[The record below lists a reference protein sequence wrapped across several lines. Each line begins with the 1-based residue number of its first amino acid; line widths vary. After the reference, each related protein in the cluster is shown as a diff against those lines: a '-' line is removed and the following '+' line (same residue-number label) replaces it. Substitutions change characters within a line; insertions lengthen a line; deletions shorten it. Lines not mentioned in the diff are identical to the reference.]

1 MVCFMNIIEV
11 VNLISRYKI
20 FSEEKDKTEE
30 KTVIDDI
37 SLSIGRGDFVGILGH
52 NGSGKSTLAR
62 HLTALLRPAGG
73 FVYVKGMDTASEKD
87 ILDIRKSA
95 GIVFQN
101 PDNQIIGSTVEE
113 DVAFGLENLG
123 VPREKM
129 WGRIA
134 GALEATG
141 MTAFR
146 YSVPGQLSGGQKQR
160 VAISGILAMEPECIV
175 FDEPTAM
182 LDPKGCREVR
192 EAVRYLNQE
201 KKITIIYITHHIDEV
216 KDADYLYVM
225 NRGKLA
231 LKGSPE
237 DLWAREEELEENGVE
252 LPFIQSLAEKLKR
265 YGLKIPR
272 GISEEDE
279 LVEYLAGILCHIGQ
293 EKGRW
298 QTNVD
303 RQTEEN
309 RQTGLDRTV
318 SSHQG
323 MRLLNVSYSYDSIHQ
338 ADRSFALKEICL
350 DIHPGEYI
358 ALAGQTG
365 SGKSTLLMHLNGLL
379 KPTEGRYVFEGRDVS
394 EKNFSM
400 SSLRQKAAL
409 CFQYPENQLFEES
422 VLKDICFGPANMG
435 LDKEACLER
444 ARNAMKLTGL
454 SPDLEN
460 RSPFLL
466 SGGQKRRVALAGI
479 LAMEPDYLILD
490 EPAAGLDKEGR
501 EMLYDL
507 LEALNRDKGITIIM
521 VSHNMNDLAARAR
534 RIILMKDGAIAADG
548 KPADIFMD
556 RQLLEDTGLDQPDCV
571 RLFIKLRK
579 RLTAELSGR
588 NDPSGQ
594 GDLPGLGE
602 KNTFPP
608 AVPLTQDQLAEWI
621 RMMCRGEEVCSGI

>member
-1 MVCFMNIIEV
+1 MNIIEV

-20 FSEEKDKTEE
+20 FSQEKDKTEE

-87 ILDIRKSA
+87 IPDIRKSA

-216 KDADYLYVM
+216 KNADYLYVM

-237 DLWAREEELEENGVE
+237 DLWAREKELEENGVE

-279 LVEYLAGILCHIGQ
+279 LLEYLAGILCHIGQ
-293 EKGRW
+293 EKGRK
-298 QTNVD
+298 
-303 RQTEEN
+303 
-309 RQTGLDRTV
+309 QTGV
-318 SSHQG
+318 VGPASFHQG
-323 MRLLNVSYSYDSIHQ
+323 MHLENVNYSYDNSHQ
-338 ADRSFALKEICL
+338 AGRRYALKEICL

-358 ALAGQTG
+358 AFAGQTG

-394 EKNFSM
+394 DKDFSM

-409 CFQYPENQLFEES
+409 CFQYPEYQLFEET
-422 VLKDICFGPANMG
+422 VLKDICFGPSNMG

-490 EPAAGLDKEGR
+490 EPAAGLDKAGR

-507 LEALNRDKGITIIM
+507 LEKLNRDKGITIIM
-521 VSHNMNDLAARAR
+521 VSHSMNDLAARTR
-534 RIILMKDGAIAADG
+534 RVILMKDGAIAADG
-548 KPADIFMD
+548 RPADIFMD

-571 RLFIKLRK
+571 RFFMKLRK
-579 RLTAELSGR
+579 KTAVDLSGR
-588 NDPSGQ
+588 EEPSGQ
-594 GDLPGLGE
+594 DSLPEPGE
-602 KNTFPP
+602 KNALSPD
-608 AVPLTQDQLAEWI
+608 VPLTQDQLAEWI
-621 RMMCRGEEVCSGI
+621 RMMCREEEVCSGI